1 MNISWNFQDMRSTT
15 LGKISTHSL
24 VLGNSFKGKQFQK
37 VQGNDRH
44 DLTSRYPEEKVIQEK
59 QWTPL

>member
-1 MNISWNFQDMRSTT
+1 MRSTT

-44 DLTSRYPEEKVIQEK
+44 DLTSRDPEEKVIQEK